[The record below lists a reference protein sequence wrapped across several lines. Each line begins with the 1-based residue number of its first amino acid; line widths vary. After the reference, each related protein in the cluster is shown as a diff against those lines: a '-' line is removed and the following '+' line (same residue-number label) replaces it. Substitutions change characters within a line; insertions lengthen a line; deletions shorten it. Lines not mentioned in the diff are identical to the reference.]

1 MTGEDGPARD
11 ETTVTVER
19 LSQSYGDVSVLDGV
33 DLTVEPGEFVA
44 LVGPNGAGKT
54 TLLRSINGI
63 LDPAEGAVALDGTP
77 VGDLSSKAVSRQ
89 VATVPQDS
97 HVGFSFTTEQIVE
110 MGRTPH
116 QSRLDWGTDSEPI
129 ERALERT
136 ATVQFRDRPVDDL
149 SGGERQRV
157 LLARALAQE
166 PSVLV
171 LDEPTASLDINHQIG
186 MLRVVRELVE
196 EGKTAIAAIHDLDLA
211 ARFCER
217 LCLLADGEIRARG
230 EPDAVLAADELATA
244 FGTRTAV
251 TRNPVTGT
259 PAVAALPDR
268 PDVDGRVHV
277 VGGGATGERVVRT
290 LWRAGFD
297 LSVGPLP
304 AGDRTAAL
312 AAELGCPAVTAPPFE
327 PVSASHREA
336 VTELASEADA
346 LVVSDGAGTVPDV
359 ADRSPC
365 IRAAFTDGTA
375 GGPTTPARGD
385 GGQPPTGDVGVD
397 RSDESWVAVAFTGD
411 GFDHASVFDSIGEC
425 WSAYEERARR
435 ILVGVPIGLVESGD
449 PDRRCDELA
458 RSVLGERSAAV
469 RTPPV
474 REATRKQ
481 RYSTANRVHKRKT
494 GHELSERAFAHSEP
508 IAAVDDLVR
517 NVPEARTAFAE
528 SHPELCFRAFAGEPL
543 QYPETTARSA

>member
-1 MTGEDGPARD
+1 MSPHSHGAPAVRA
-11 ETTVTVER
+11 ENIGH
-19 LSQSYGDVSVLDGV
+19 SFGDVPVLDGV
-33 DLTVEPGEFVA
+33 DLSVDPGEFVA
-44 LVGPNGAGKT
+44 VVGPNGAGKT
-54 TLLRSINGI
+54 TLLRTLNGV
-63 LDPAEGAVALDGTP
+63 LDPDEGRVTVGGDPVAE
-77 VGDLSSKAVSRQ
+77 LSARAVSRR
-89 VATVPQDS
+89 VGTVPQHS
-97 HVGFSFTTEQIVE
+97 HVGFAFSTEQVVE

-116 QSRLDWGTDSEPI
+116 RSRLDWSSDDEPV

-136 ATVQFRDRPVDDL
+136 ETVSFRDRPVDEL

-196 EGKTAIAAIHDLDLA
+196 AGKTAIAAIHDLDLA
-211 ARFCER
+211 ARFCDR

-277 VGGGATGERVVRT
+277 VGGGTTGERVVRA

-327 PVSASHREA
+327 PVSPSHCEA
-336 VTELASEADA
+336 ATELASEADA

-359 ADRSPC
+359 AGRSPC

-397 RSDESWVAVAFTGD
+397 RSVETEAGLLDA
-411 GFDHASVFDSIGEC
+411 
-425 WSAYEERARR
+425 
-435 ILVGVPIGLVESGD
+435 VGVVCGVE
-449 PDRRCDELA
+449 
-458 RSVLGERSAAV
+458 
-469 RTPPV
+469 
-474 REATRKQ
+474 
-481 RYSTANRVHKRKT
+481 
-494 GHELSERAFAHSEP
+494 
-508 IAAVDDLVR
+508 
-517 NVPEARTAFAE
+517 PE
-528 SHPELCFRAFAGEPL
+528 
-543 QYPETTARSA
+543 

>member
-63 LDPAEGAVALDGTP
+63 LDPDEGAVALDGTP

-116 QSRLDWGTDSEPI
+116 QSRLDWGTDSDPI

-171 LDEPTASLDINHQIG
+171 LDEPTASLDINHQIQVLG
-186 MLRVVRELVE
+186 LVADLVS

-211 ARFCER
+211 ARFCDR
-217 LCLLADGEIRARG
+217 LLLLSDGEIRARG
-230 EPDAVLAADELATA
+230 SPESVLTGDALATA
-244 FGTRTAV
+244 FGTTTAV
-251 TRNPVTGT
+251 TQNPATGT
-259 PAVAALPDR
+259 PTVAAFDERSP
-268 PDVDGRVHV
+268 VAGRVHV
-277 VGGGATGERVVRT
+277 AGGGVSGRRAIRT
-290 LWRAGFD
+290 LWQAGFD
-297 LSVGPLP
+297 LSAGPLP
-304 AGDRTAAL
+304 EGDRAVELAAAL
-312 AAELGCPAVTAPPFE
+312 ACPTVTAPPFE
-327 PVSASHREA
+327 PIDDRHRDAAMELAHEADVIVVTDGPGGEA
-336 VTELASEADA
+336 VPETADHSA
-346 LVVSDGAGTVPDV
+346 
-359 ADRSPC
+359 R
-365 IRAAFTDGTA
+365 IRAALGGHSSVGRQPATA
-375 GGPTTPARGD
+375 LGD
-385 GGQPPTGDVGVD
+385 GG
-397 RSDESWVAVAFTGD
+397 RSPAAGE
-411 GFDHASVFDSIGEC
+411 ASADQTVTS
-425 WSAYEERARR
+425 
-435 ILVGVPIGLVESGD
+435 VEA
-449 PDRRCDELA
+449 L
-458 RSVLGERSAAV
+458 LAAV
-469 RTPPV
+469 RDCLD
-474 REATRKQ
+474 
-481 RYSTANRVHKRKT
+481 S
-494 GHELSERAFAHSEP
+494 G
-508 IAAVDDLVR
+508 
-517 NVPEARTAFAE
+517 
-528 SHPELCFRAFAGEPL
+528 
-543 QYPETTARSA
+543 